1 MTLAEVPDIDA
12 RQYDLASTFASDTL
26 GFGDDLGDRAATASP
41 SGLGDGAVGAV
52 VVTAVLH
59 LEEVARAFVGG

>member
-1 MTLAEVPDIDA
+1 MTLAEVSDIDA
-12 RQYDLASTFASDTL
+12 RQHDLASTFAGDTL
-26 GFGDDLGDRAATASP
+26 SFGDDLGDRSATTSP

-59 LEEVARAFVGG
+59 LEEVARALVGG